1 MGRWSRVHAG
11 SLQPGAWTFRDVTEE
26 SLRDFIRTSS
36 AGRPPHGGWLGRSR
50 SACGRGGHCLQWV
63 LLTVS
68 CVGREAG
75 RTCAAVVG
83 AQMAASDPS

>member
-1 MGRWSRVHAG
+1 MGRWSRVRAG
-11 SLQPGAWTFRDVTEE
+11 SLQLGAWTFRDVTEE

-36 AGRPPHGGWLGRSR
+36 AGRPPRGGWLGRSR

-68 CVGREAG
+68 CVGS